1 MFSKSTRRARF
12 ATIGVLAVAALGLSA
27 CSGGGSGTPTVD
39 ADTIDSSLASSI
51 DDAVASAM
59 KQSGSTEAIVGV
71 WGKDGA
77 EYVRGYG
84 SDKISGNSPIRAAQA
99 AQPVMCAL
107 LMDMAGS
114 GKPTLDREI
123 SKDLTRQ
130 VGIDGVTYGELCTMT
145 SGIADFK
152 ANFTDIFTN
161 NPTRVWPEQE
171 LIAQGLV
178 DSPKA
183 DPDVQPGFR
192 QSDTNAALLSRV
204 LRVKTGEETQ
214 QLLSDHVFGKAGMG
228 SSYFPDPDD
237 DTLSGSAMTGLT
249 YPSSGGKPV
258 CDAGVVKVPK
268 VSPSM
273 LAGAGGTVTTVSDL
287 KNFYTHYFDGTFGG
301 KKMASV
307 TTETIPTKKVEEG
320 KDGQAATP
328 DPNER
333 MWAFGM
339 EKQGPL
345 YGRAGA
351 MTGTLTTAF
360 HDPDS
365 GYTVIVALNN
375 SSAGAAFVKSL
386 GFEIAAL
393 SANAGIAPDM
403 TWSVE
408 DQAAALKKG
417 AICQ

>member
-12 ATIGVLAVAALGLSA
+12 ATLGVLAVAALGLSA
-27 CSGGGSGTPTVD
+27 CTSSGSSTPTVD
-39 ADTIDSSLASSI
+39 ANTIDSSLASSI
-51 DDAVASAM
+51 DDAIATAM
-59 KQSGSTEAIVGV
+59 KQSGSTEAIIGV
-71 WGKDGA
+71 WGNDGT

-84 SDKISGNSPIRAAQA
+84 SNKIGGNSPIRAAQA

-114 GKPTLDREI
+114 GKPALDREI

-152 ANFTDIFTN
+152 TGFADIFTN

-178 DSPKA
+178 DTPPTK
-183 DPDVQPGFR
+183 PDAEPTFR
-192 QSDTNAALLSRV
+192 QSDTNAVLLSRV

-214 QLLSDHVFGKAGMG
+214 QLLSDHVFDKADMG

-237 DTLSGSAMTGLT
+237 DTLSDSAMTGLT

-258 CDAGVVKVPK
+258 CDADVVKVPK
-268 VSPSM
+268 VSTSM

-287 KNFYTHYFDGTFGG
+287 KTFYTHFFDGTFGG
-301 KKMASV
+301 EKMSAV
-307 TTETIPTKKVEEG
+307 TKETIPTEKVKAGEEP
-320 KDGQAATP
+320 ATP

-333 MWAFGM
+333 LWAFGM

-351 MTGTLTTAF
+351 ITGTLTTAF

-375 SSAGAAFVKSL
+375 SSAGAAFVKAL

-403 TWSVE
+403 TWSAE
-408 DQAAALKKG
+408 DQTALLEKG